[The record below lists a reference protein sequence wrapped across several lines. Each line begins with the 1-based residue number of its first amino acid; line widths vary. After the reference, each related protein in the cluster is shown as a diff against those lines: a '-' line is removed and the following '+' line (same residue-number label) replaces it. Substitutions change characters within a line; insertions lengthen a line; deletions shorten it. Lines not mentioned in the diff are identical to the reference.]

1 MDHGCEMEEEK
12 LSLNTVN
19 RDTKVI
25 SAILFLAFLSLVGA
39 YYLDRQYFVD
49 WSDVEKT
56 AEYDSVAILGDTI
69 LIRYYFVNPKS
80 HDIKVEPR
88 NSFGLSIYYASNPEE
103 RITAHVTVNRV
114 EKFITVPAKS
124 TQPVHSE
131 TVTATQLGTLYVQLS
146 GLPEVQIEVFESP
159 DLSLLELR
167 LEPDEEEYRLGETAN
182 VSVCLV
188 NPFPHPVL
196 VETPSFFMFNGEFE
210 DQLELF
216 IEVVT
221 FNPEGEPLTIEP
233 NSEIILDTR
242 SVKPSE
248 QGLFTLHAKLGPLSA
263 DYVVQILESNTTKYF
278 TYSDLTVTPGTI
290 ELGENVK
297 VSFEITNILR
307 RATLFGYSVTVEAPM
322 HGDPPS
328 YSYSM
333 MGGTSLEGYETKTI
347 SHVETPDVVGTY
359 KVSVGE
365 LEAYF
370 HVVTSIIT
378 VNGTLSSER
387 YPVPWFG
394 SAPPAK
400 EEQKPTHRI
409 TDVLVLETLDSERYL
424 LECTCRTNMMLTNST
439 GNYVAGGL
447 TLDEWNDAYR
457 EEKVMEIEGYVRVE
471 TIDGVEYTLLHILKA
486 SVTP

>member
-1 MDHGCEMEEEK
+1 MSKFSVDRE
-12 LSLNTVN
+12 
-19 RDTKVI
+19 TKVI
-25 SAILFLAFLSLVGA
+25 SFILFAMFLSLVGA

-56 AEYDSVAILGDTI
+56 AEYDRVAVLGDTI
-69 LIRYYFVNPKS
+69 QIRYYFVNPES
-80 HDIKVEPR
+80 HDISVEPR

-103 RITAHVTVNRV
+103 RVTANVNVNWV
-114 EKFITVPAKS
+114 ETFITVPAKS
-124 TQPVHSE
+124 NQSVHSE
-131 TVTATQLGTLYVQLS
+131 TVTATQLGTLHVQLS

-159 DLSLLELR
+159 DLSLLELC
-167 LEPDEEEYRLGETAN
+167 LKPDEEEYRLGETAN

-196 VETPSFFMFNGEFE
+196 VETPSFFSFNGEFE
-210 DQLELF
+210 DQLVLL
-216 IEVVT
+216 IEIVT

-233 NSEIILDTR
+233 DSELILDTC
-242 SVKPSE
+242 SIKPSE
-248 QGLFTLHAKLGPLSA
+248 QGLLTLHAKLGPLNA
-263 DYVVQILESNTTKYF
+263 DYVVQILESDTRKYF
-278 TYSDLTVTPGTI
+278 TYSNFTVTPGTI
-290 ELGENVK
+290 ELGEEVK

-307 RATLFGYSVTVEAPM
+307 RATYFGYSVTIKAPM
-322 HGDPPS
+322 HGDPYS
-328 YSYSM
+328 DYSYSI

-347 SHVETPDVVGTY
+347 THVDTPATLGTY

-370 HVVTSIIT
+370 HVVSSIIT

-394 SAPPAK
+394 SAPPAG
-400 EEQKPTHRI
+400 EKPTHRI

-424 LECTCRTNMMLTNST
+424 LECTCRTNMLLTNSS
-439 GNYVAGGL
+439 GNYVVGGL
-447 TLDEWNDAYR
+447 TLDEWNEAYR
-457 EEKVMEIEGYVRVE
+457 EEKVMEIEGYVIME

-486 SVTP
+486 KITS